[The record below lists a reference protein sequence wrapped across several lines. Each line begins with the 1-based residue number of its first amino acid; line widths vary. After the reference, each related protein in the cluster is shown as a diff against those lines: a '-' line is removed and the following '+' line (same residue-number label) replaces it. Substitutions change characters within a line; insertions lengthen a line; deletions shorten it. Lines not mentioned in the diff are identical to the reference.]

1 MKTVKSVISIF
12 FAVLILITSI
22 PISYATGGA
31 TSGQCGNNINWVY
44 NENTAELTISGT
56 GEMWDYSPMESPWS
70 VYQDQLQSVV
80 IGNGVTRIGA
90 CSFYYCTKLESVT
103 IGNNVKSIGWVAFQY
118 CDSLTNILIPNSV
131 TSIGYHAFLFCS
143 NLLNVII
150 PKSVSNIGEGAF
162 AYCSSLT
169 SFSVDDNNSMYS
181 SDSNGCLYSRDKTEL
196 IQYPVGNDRRHFS
209 IPNSVRRIREMAFY
223 GCSNLTSVT
232 IPNSVSDIDDCA
244 FENCTSLLS
253 VTIPNGVTTISSCTF
268 CYCTSLTTISIPNS
282 VTRIEGGAFLSC
294 SSLVSINIPS
304 SVTHIDDYTFNR
316 CDSLTEF
323 TVNVNNPVYSSD
335 ELGCFYNKDKT
346 ELLYYPIGN
355 KRTTFSIPDSVRYI
369 AGEAFA
375 NCMNIVEIHIPNG
388 VKSIGEN
395 AFDSCSNL
403 KSVTVENGLETIGS
417 FAFNWCSS
425 LLEISI
431 PSSVTSIG
439 RGAFFACLSLADV
452 NIPNSLSTIASETFR
467 DCDSLTSITIPNS
480 VTSIEEQAFWDCSC
494 QSVVIPESVTRID
507 NQAFGWCNNLERL
520 MILNPSCEIYQNADT
535 INETATIYGY
545 PNSTAQAYADAFDRS
560 FIAFSDTF
568 GPCGND
574 AFWSYDENTKTLSI
588 SGEGEMSDYLYD
600 NRPWVDFVGD
610 IEHFVAEEGIT
621 NIGDNALNGAHSLVS
636 VILPS
641 TCVHLGEYAF
651 NQCYDLNSLVVSEGN
666 TVYHSKDNCLI
677 ETSSK
682 ALVLG
687 TSSSIIPTDGSVTCI
702 GEGAF
707 KYRRNIENIIIPGN
721 IKTVE
726 TQAFY
731 RCRDLKSVVF
741 NDGVTTIDWLSF
753 YGCDLRSIIIAKTV
767 NEIDQSAF
775 LSNNNLEAITI
786 DTDNTKYSSNGN
798 CIIDLESKTLVL
810 GCNTSVI
817 PSDGSATTIGLA
829 AFAGSHD
836 LPSVSIPNCIRTIEA
851 TAFNDCDKLVNVII
865 PGSVTSLGP
874 DSFGGCDKLERVVIN
889 NGVSS
894 IEDGAFK
901 GCPSL
906 KQIEI
911 PKSVTTIGN
920 KAFGY
925 NFSDEKYADF
935 IIRGY
940 IDTAAEIYAIE
951 NNIPFTLLYSGPRV
965 TGVTLDKTSV
975 TIEKGKTQS
984 LTATI
989 APSNAENKRV
999 SWSSSNTSVATVDK
1013 NGVVTAKANG
1023 KATIT
1028 VKTNDGEKTAACTVT
1043 VKTSV
1048 TSVSLNKA
1056 TASIVVKK
1064 TLQLSAT
1071 VNPSTASNKNVSW
1084 SSSNTSVATV
1094 NNSGLVTANATGSA
1108 NITVK
1113 TADGGKTATC
1123 KVTVNPA
1130 VINVKSVSLNKSS
1143 TTIFTTKTEKLT
1155 ATINPSNAT
1164 NKGVTWSSSNTAV
1177 ATVSSGTI
1185 TAKKA
1190 GTATITVTTNDGS
1203 KKATCTVTVK
1213 NYNENV
1219 KASGEFKLEKGK
1231 TTATFDANWLETNP
1245 YNYNHE
1251 LAQFCSLASLL
1262 TYAGKTNV
1270 ETGLKNLGFGSFV
1283 KYWPDKEK
1291 TTRDR
1296 NCYYI
1301 SHKKYTIS
1309 GKETTVVLL
1318 LLRGT
1323 YGNEWYGNFDPGK
1336 GNTHKSFEAAADYI
1350 LNGSENSLYKY
1361 LSKNSLDITKGNV
1374 KIIISGH
1381 SRGAAVSNLI
1391 TKKLDDKYNSNRNN
1405 VFCYTFATPNVS
1417 KSSDITDSKYNNIFN
1432 FVNPEDFV
1440 TKLLPSAWKFRRY
1453 GTTLTLPSST
1463 NESKNSYKTYYSN
1476 MNKLFKQY
1484 TGTDYKP
1491 YKDGEKDVYEVVS
1504 KMTSTIG
1511 NTSEFYSKKMKN
1523 TYATEATPYEFFRD
1537 TLVPLVAGCAPKSTV
1552 ISAALWAYSAKFDP
1566 IVCKTYKK
1574 IINFFISNEGIGLLS
1589 DLVNDAINSTYF
1601 YQKWNVNVD
1610 YRFCPQYFAHGHFA
1624 ETYAAFLNSMNYNQ
1638 AYTWAKGQYRKGYKG
1653 SVNCPVDVEIF
1664 DLDLNE
1670 VVGRIT
1676 NNEVDEEIAA
1686 GENSVVMSV
1695 DGDSKSFW
1703 LPANGNYDV
1712 RLIGND
1718 EGTMDYSVSEI
1729 DSDLGEAQRVNYYD
1743 VPVSDDF
1750 EMDMQMTDTII
1761 EDDEE
1766 GYSDEREFTLD
1777 DCVLVNELGETIDPE
1792 QTLSEEELQTILITV
1807 ETEGLGSTSDSQTV
1821 TDGDYVSLEA
1831 GTDQNNEF
1839 LGWYE
1844 NNELVSSDAQYS
1856 FVAKGNR
1863 SLIAKFTNNVVATTS
1878 IALSE
1883 SQITVDEGDEETDTF
1898 LLDVIR
1904 TPANATDTVVVWTSS
1919 DEAVATVDD
1928 FGVVSLVGPG
1938 TTTITAKT
1946 DNGITATCNVRVVC
1960 KNHSYVETG
1969 EAKAATCTE
1978 AGFKYTRCSVCGEN
1992 GKQTIDALGHTKP
2005 DENGNCS
2012 RCGIHL
2018 KDIDDGNNNTTS
2030 DDNDNHVNIC
2040 KWCGK
2045 THEGFFQKIIGFF
2058 HKILA
2063 SILGAKY

>member
-103 IGNNVKSIGWVAFQY
+103 IGSNVKSIGWVAFQY

-223 GCSNLTSVT
+223 GCNNLTSVT
-232 IPNSVSDIDDCA
+232 IPNSVSTIDDCA

-268 CYCTSLTTISIPNS
+268 RDCTSLITVSIPNS
-282 VTRIEGGAFLSC
+282 VTRIEGNAFLYC
-294 SSLVSINIPS
+294 SSLASINIPS
-304 SVTHIDDYTFNR
+304 SVTYIDDYTFNR

-323 TVNVNNPVYSSD
+323 TVNENNPVYSSD

-375 NCMNIVEIHIPNG
+375 NCMNIVEIHIPHG

-431 PSSVTSIG
+431 PNSVTSIG

-480 VTSIEEQAFWDCSC
+480 ITSIEEQAFWDCSC

-507 NQAFGWCNNLERL
+507 NQAFGWCNNLEKL

-545 PNSTAQAYADAFDRS
+545 PNSTAKAYADAFGRS
-560 FIAFSDTF
+560 FVAFSDTF

-600 NRPWVDFVGD
+600 NRPWVDFVSD

-682 ALVLG
+682 TLVLG
-687 TSSSIIPTDGSVTCI
+687 TSSSIIPTDGSVICI

-775 LSNNNLEAITI
+775 LSNNNLETITI

-874 DSFGGCDKLERVVIN
+874 DSFGGCGKLESVVIN

-940 IDTAAEIYAIE
+940 IDTAAENYAVE

-989 APSNAENKRV
+989 TPSNAENKRV

-1023 KATIT
+1023 TATIT
-1028 VKTNDGEKTAACTVT
+1028 VETNDGGKTASCTVT

-1048 TSVSLNKA
+1048 SGVSLDKA

-1071 VNPSTASNKNVSW
+1071 VNPSTASDKNVSW

-1094 NNSGLVTANATGSA
+1094 SNTGLVTAKAAGTA

-1113 TADGGKTATC
+1113 TSDGGKTATC
-1123 KVTVNPA
+1123 KVTVNPE
-1130 VINVKSVSLNKSS
+1130 VIKVKSVSLNKSS

-1155 ATINPSNAT
+1155 EKINPSNAT
-1164 NKGVTWSSSNTAV
+1164 YKGVTWSSSNTAV
-1177 ATVSSGTI
+1177 ATVSNGTI
-1185 TAKKA
+1185 TAQKA

-1203 KKATCTVTVK
+1203 KKASCSVTVK

-1231 TTATFDANWLETNP
+1231 TSATFDANWLETNP

-1262 TYAGKTNV
+1262 TYAGGTKI
-1270 ETGLKNLGFGSFV
+1270 EASLKNLGFGSFA
-1283 KYWPDKEK
+1283 KYWPKQEDATE
-1291 TTRDR
+1291 DR
-1296 NCYYI
+1296 NSYYI
-1301 SHKKYTIS
+1301 SCKDYTIM
-1309 GKETTVVLL
+1309 GKPTAVVLL
-1318 LLRGT
+1318 MLRGT
-1323 YGNEWYGNFDPGK
+1323 TGKEWYGNFDPGR
-1336 GNTHKSFEAAADYI
+1336 GRTHQSFESAANYI
-1350 LNGSENSLYKY
+1350 LNDTRNNGFYTY
-1361 LSKNSLDITKGNV
+1361 LSNLSKEGFSFAKGNLKV
-1374 KIIISGH
+1374 IVTGH

-1391 TKKLDDKYNSNRNN
+1391 AKKLDDKYPSNRNSI
-1405 VFCYTFATPNVS
+1405 FCYTFATPNVT
-1417 KSSDITDSKYNNIFN
+1417 KAENKDNQTYNNIYN

-1440 TKLLPSAWKFRRY
+1440 TKLLPSPWHFGRY
-1453 GTTLTLPSST
+1453 GITLTLPSKT
-1463 NESKNSYKTYYSN
+1463 NESASSYKTYYSN
-1476 MNKLFKQY
+1476 MNRLFKQY
-1484 TGTDYKP
+1484 RGESYTPYPAGEETVYK
-1491 YKDGEKDVYEVVS
+1491 VIN
-1504 KMTSTIG
+1504 KMTSTIL
-1511 NTSEFYSKKMKN
+1511 NTDDFYDKRMKISLVQKK
-1523 TYATEATPYEFFRD
+1523 TPYSFFKSICSALAEGGLGYID
-1537 TLVPLVAGCAPKSTV
+1537 AGYTAILSSGT
-1552 ISAALWAYSAKFDP
+1552 IGA
-1566 IVCKTYKK
+1566 CKTYKEIADFFVPFA
-1574 IINFFISNEGIGLLS
+1574 IIKP
-1589 DLVNDAINSTYF
+1589 YF
-1601 YQKWNVNVD
+1601 GN
-1610 YRFCPQYFAHGHFA
+1610 AHFA

-1653 SVNCPVDVEIF
+1653 SVNCPVDVEII

-1676 NNEVDEEIAA
+1676 NNVIDEDIAA
-1686 GENSVVMSV
+1686 SENSIMMSV

-1718 EGTMDYSVSEI
+1718 EGTMDYSISEI
-1729 DSDLGEAQRVNYYD
+1729 DSDLGEVQRVNYYD

-1750 EMDMQMTDTII
+1750 EMDMQMTDTVI

-1792 QTLSEEELQTILITV
+1792 QTLSEEELQTIIITV
-1807 ETEGLGSTSDSQTV
+1807 ETEGLGSASDSQTV

-1904 TPANATDTVVVWTSS
+1904 TPANATDTDVVWTSS